1 MEVEMMN
8 WTTVTSK
15 FNKKVGKKLLAG
27 VIALAVVGGI
37 GYGGASYYKEMEKAQ
52 IREARTQMVMA
63 QAEARNMTLVSN
75 DQVKE
80 AAASAIGQPLD
91 SIQFKQ
97 VDLVAFPKPEKDK
110 GPGHEKRDKHEKGDR
125 EHKGDKGEQRGDK
138 KPMDGPMNPPPMMN
152 GAQPMPPA
160 PNGVQPPTNTNT
172 QPNVQA
178 ATNTNSTQTANAQQ
192 PNRSAQNNQ
201 APQAGAPM
209 PNGQA
214 AMAPTPNGQMHP
226 VMMGDKDKMY
236 DFKPTYLVKA
246 KANGVEYKI
255 VVDAQSGKVVKADI
269 DD

>member
-1 MEVEMMN
+1 MN

-80 AAASAIGQPLD
+80 AAASAIGQPLN

-110 GPGHEKRDKHEKGDR
+110 GSGHEKWDKHEKGDR

-152 GAQPMPPA
+152 GTQPMPPA
-160 PNGVQPPTNTNT
+160 LPNGAQPPMNANAQAAANTNG
-172 QPNVQA
+172 V
-178 ATNTNSTQTANAQQ
+178 QTANAQQ
-192 PNRSAQNNQ
+192 PNGSAQNNQ

-214 AMAPTPNGQMHP
+214 AMAPAPSSQMHP

-236 DFKPTYLVKA
+236 DFKPTYIVKA